1 MEKVFGYARVSTIE
15 QNLDRQIIAIKKYW
29 PTIKDED
36 IFLDK
41 KSGKDFE
48 RGEYKRLKEVMREGD
63 TLIIQD
69 TDRLGRNKKMV
80 KEELQYFRN
89 NGIRLKILNFPT
101 TLVDVKENSWVI
113 EMVNNILIEVYTSLD
128 EEDYRKRR
136 QRQRAG
142 IDIAKDKG
150 MYRGGRGVYDKS
162 GKLIKRYTE
171 KDFIRVYRAWDG
183 GTIRTQ
189 TACEELGISR
199 STYYR
204 RVYEYEVKQGIRQ
217 PGEKKERR
225 DKKEEVKDE

>member
-1 MEKVFGYARVSTIE
+1 
-15 QNLDRQIIAIKKYW
+15 
-29 PTIKDED
+29 
-36 IFLDK
+36 
-41 KSGKDFE
+41 
-48 RGEYKRLKEVMREGD
+48 
-63 TLIIQD
+63 
-69 TDRLGRNKKMV
+69 MV
-80 KEELQYFRN
+80 KEELQYFKSK
-89 NGIRLKILNFPT
+89 GIRVKILNLPT
-101 TLVDVKENSWVI
+101 TLIDLEDYNWVMD
-113 EMVNNILIEVYTSLD
+113 MVNSILIEVYTSLD

-162 GKLIKRYTE
+162 GKLLKRSTE
-171 KDFIRVYRAWDG
+171 KDFIRVYRAWDV

>member
-1 MEKVFGYARVSTIE
+1 MEKVFGYARVSTVE
-15 QNLDRQIIAIKKYW
+15 QNTERQEQAIKKYW

-36 IFLDK
+36 IFIDK
-41 KSGKDFE
+41 KSGKNFE

-80 KEELQYFRN
+80 KEELQYFKN

-136 QRQRAG
+136 QRQREG

-150 MYRGGRGVYDKS
+150 IYIGGRGVYS
-162 GKLIKRYTE
+162 GGKLKDR
-171 KDFIRVYRAWDG
+171 KDNDFIRIYKVWNSAEI
-183 GTIRTQ
+183 TTK
-189 TACEELGISR
+189 TACNALEMS
-199 STYYR
+199 SATFYR
-204 RVYEYEVKQGIRQ
+204 RVYDYEIKQGIRQ

-225 DKKEEVKDE
+225 KNENL

>member
-1 MEKVFGYARVSTIE
+1 MEKVFGYARVSTAE
-15 QNLDRQIIAIKKYW
+15 QNTERQVQAIKKYW
-29 PTIKDED
+29 PKIKDED
-36 IFLDK
+36 IFIDK
-41 KSGKDFE
+41 KSGKNFE

-101 TLVDVKENSWVI
+101 TLIDVKENSWVI

-136 QRQRAG
+136 QRQREG

-150 MYRGGRGVYDKS
+150 VYRGGRGVYEG
-162 GKLIKRYTE
+162 GKIKEKKDTDFLRIYTVWNSAE
-171 KDFIRVYRAWDG
+171 ITTK
-183 GTIRTQ
+183 
-189 TACEELGISR
+189 TACKALEMSPA
-199 STYYR
+199 TFYR
-204 RVYEYEVKQGIRQ
+204 RVYAYEVAKGIRQ

-225 DKKEEVKDE
+225 RNEKLSGS